1 MILCQLCKTEDN
13 KEVEIKD
20 RDSFIQHLKEAH
32 HLDLKQIKEKEAEAN
47 K

>member
-13 KEVEIKD
+13 KEVEVKNRED
-20 RDSFIQHLKEAH
+20 FIQHLKDAH
-32 HLDLKQIKEKEAEAN
+32 QLDLKEIKRKRD